1 MAMGPKHLRHA
12 IALAALVP
20 LWGWAQGTPPAM
32 ACDAPAELVQ
42 DDPTFPTLAERLK
55 AKEAA
60 VIVVIGGSSTTGR
73 AAGGGDAAYPHQLEL
88 ALKRRYPGQPITV
101 LNKGVAG
108 ETADQ
113 MAARLER
120 DALAENPALVLWEVG
135 IADAVR
141 ASNLDEFTATLQA
154 GITQLH
160 EHRID
165 AMLVD
170 MQYSPDTS
178 SVINFQPYLDGLH
191 QIGDLGGAYVFRRYD
206 IMKYWS
212 EAGVFNFTDV
222 PKSERRELAA
232 KVYACLGERLAEAI
246 AYAAR

>member
-1 MAMGPKHLRHA
+1 MALKHFRYL
-12 IALAALVP
+12 IALVALATLP
-20 LWGWAQGTPPAM
+20 AWAQGTPAAT
-32 ACDAPAELVQ
+32 ACEVPAELVQ
-42 DDPTFPTLAERLK
+42 DDPPLPNLAERLK
-55 AKEAA
+55 AKQAV

-88 ALKRRYPGQPITV
+88 ALQRRYPGVSIRV
-101 LNKGVAG
+101 LNKGVAR

-113 MAARLER
+113 MAARMEH

-135 IADAVR
+135 ITDAVR
-141 ASNLDEFTATLQA
+141 ATNLDDFTATLQA

-160 EHRID
+160 ERRID

-191 QIGDLGGAYVFRRYD
+191 EIGDLTGAYVFRRYD
-206 IMKYWS
+206 IMKSWS

-232 KVYACLGERLAEAI
+232 KVYTCLGERLADAI
-246 AYAAR
+246 AYGVR